1 MRIAAA
7 AVSLMLLT
15 GMAHAQP
22 AINLWADDGKRV
34 DPETQEKRDQID
46 RAYKDKIKGQPAQAP
61 AGNDPWGNVRASG
74 TTQSKPQSGSK
85 NR

>member
-15 GMAHAQP
+15 GTAYAQP
-22 AINLWADDGKRV
+22 AINLWADEGKKV
-34 DPETQEKRDQID
+34 DPETQEKREQID
-46 RAYKDKIKGQPAQAP
+46 KAYRDKTKNQPAQAP
-61 AGNDPWGNVRASG
+61 ASNDPWGNVRASD
-74 TTQSKPQSGSK
+74 TQGKSQTGSK